1 MRIERVRPADEIVMT
16 RASMRY
22 WLRTIASSL
31 CACALL
37 LPAAALRAQGAY
49 PTRPIRLIVPYPP
62 GAGTD
67 IIARTVGQKLGEILG
82 QQIVVDNRGGGGGVI
97 GADAGAK
104 APPDGY
110 TMVLVTSTFAMTP
123 ALQKP
128 PYDPIRDFTPLVL
141 LAAVPNILVINPSL
155 PAHTLQEL
163 IALMR
168 ARPGELTYA
177 TSGTG
182 TVSHLLTEWLRSMVG
197 GVQIVHVPYKGNAQA
212 LTDLLGGHVSM
223 MFSALPSAMPHLA
236 TNRVRPIAITSR
248 TRSAAVPQVPTF
260 IESGLPDFQF
270 SSEFGLLMP
279 ARAPREIVA
288 RLNREIVRIL
298 RMPDVRERL
307 AAQGAEPVGNTPE
320 EYAVSIKEDLA
331 RWAKVV
337 ATAGIRAD

>member
-1 MRIERVRPADEIVMT
+1 MRLPATV
-16 RASMRY
+16 
-22 WLRTIASSL
+22 L

-37 LPAAALRAQGAY
+37 LPAATLHAQPGY
-49 PTRPIRLIVPYPP
+49 PTRAIRLIVPYPP

-67 IIARTVGQKLGEILG
+67 IIARTVGQKLGDILG

-123 ALQKP
+123 TLQKP
-128 PYDPIRDFTPLVL
+128 PYDPVRDFTPLVL
-141 LAAVPNILVINPSL
+141 LAAVPNILVVHPSL
-155 PAHTLQEL
+155 PAHSLQEL
-163 IALMR
+163 IALAR
-168 ARPGELTYA
+168 ARPGELSYA

-182 TVSHLLTEWLRSMVG
+182 TVSHLLTEWLRSLVG
-197 GVQIVHVPYKGNAQA
+197 GMQLVHVPYKGNAQA
-212 LTDLLGGHVSM
+212 LTDLLGGHVSI
-223 MFSALPSAMPHLA
+223 MFSALPSAMPHL
-236 TNRVRPIAITSR
+236 TSGRVRPIAITSR
-248 TRSAAVPQVPTF
+248 ARSAAVPQVPTF
-260 IESGLPDFQF
+260 IESGVPDFQF

-279 ARAPREIVA
+279 ARTPREIIA
-288 RLNREIVRIL
+288 RLNREIVKIL

-320 EYAVSIKEDLA
+320 EYTASLNADLA

-337 ATAGIRAD
+337 KTANIRAD